1 MRYEAI
7 GEARYA
13 NTDPALHFN
22 TPEPQPDMRW
32 RGAWIRCLSNF
43 DYEGARLIRARN
55 AMPGDE
61 CDRGYH
67 DLCPRIGETN
77 TLCTS

>member
-1 MRYEAI
+1 MRQKAQ
-7 GEARYA
+7 GLARWA

-43 DYEGARLIRARN
+43 DYEGAQLIRERN
-55 AMPGDE
+55 ASPSDE
-61 CDRGYH
+61 RE
-67 DLCPRIGETN
+67 RQ
-77 TLCTS
+77 